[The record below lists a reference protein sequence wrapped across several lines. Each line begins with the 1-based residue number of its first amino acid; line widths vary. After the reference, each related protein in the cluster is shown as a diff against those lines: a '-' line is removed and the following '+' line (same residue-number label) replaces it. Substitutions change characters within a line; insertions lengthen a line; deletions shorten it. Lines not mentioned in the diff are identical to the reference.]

1 MATEGFF
8 NGLLGRNRRRI
19 EFPIANRKLGF
30 VVDALRL
37 QIAVERRQVVT
48 WDIRLKMMF
57 EMIVEVERR
66 DE

>member
-30 VVDALRL
+30 VVDTLRL
-37 QIAVERRQVVT
+37 QIAVECREVVT
-48 WDIRLKMMF
+48 GNIRLEMMF
-57 EMIVEVERR
+57 EMIIEVERR
-66 DE
+66 NE